1 MDIHLI
7 CKQKKIAGI
16 KSNDVTFGPSSPI
29 PKSFFTFNIAKSSHP
44 YFPLLM
50 FPVLSYSIQQLNT

>member
-16 KSNDVTFGPSSPI
+16 KSDVSFGPSSAI
-29 PKSFFTFNIAKSSHP
+29 PKSLFTFNIVKSSHP
-44 YFPLLM
+44 YYPLLM